1 MGSEMF
7 FRVECLLATAL
18 IFGSCA
24 SMEMRA
30 DMASGR
36 LGSTT
41 GDWPM
46 IVAHRGASRDAPEN
60 TIPAF
65 ELAWRRGA
73 DAIEGDFRLTR
84 GGEIVCIHDKD
95 TKRVA
100 GRKLFVAESTLP
112 ELRELD
118 VGARRGEEFAG
129 TTIPT
134 IAEVFSTIP
143 DGKKIYIEIKCGAEI
158 IPPLLEEIARS
169 GLAEE
174 QIVVICFDR
183 NVLREVKTEAPWSR
197 TSWLCSVKRD
207 KSGKLRPSLDEVL
220 SVLEDINADGF
231 SFGKDGVDRAFVE
244 GIIAGGYEPHV
255 WTVDKV
261 ETAAR
266 MKAWGALS
274 ITTNVPGH
282 MRKHLTEQGEQQ

>member
-1 MGSEMF
+1 
-7 FRVECLLATAL
+7 
-18 IFGSCA
+18 
-24 SMEMRA
+24 
-30 DMASGR
+30 
-36 LGSTT
+36 
-41 GDWPM
+41 M

-65 ELAWRRGA
+65 ELAWQQGA
-73 DAIEGDFRLTR
+73 DSIEGDFRLTR
-84 GGEIVCIHDKD
+84 DGEIVCIHDKD

-100 GRKLFVAESTLP
+100 GRKLVVGESTLA

-118 VGARRGEEFAG
+118 VGTSRGEKFEG

-143 DGKKIYIEIKCGAEI
+143 DGRKIYIEIKCGAEI
-158 IPPLLEEIARS
+158 IPPLLEEIEKS
-169 GLAEE
+169 GLADE

-183 NVLREVKTEAPWSR
+183 DVLRHIKTSAPQYK
-197 TSWLCSVKRD
+197 TSWLCSIKRD
-207 KSGKLRPSLDEVL
+207 KSGKTRPSLDEVL
-220 SVLEDINADGF
+220 GVLGEIDADGF

-255 WTVDKV
+255 WTVDNI

-266 MKAWGALS
+266 MKAWGVLS
-274 ITTNVPGH
+274 ITTNVPGAV
-282 MRKHLTEQGEQQ
+282 RKGLAR